1 MNVQEIVVLSAI
13 FPMRFQLAVPT
24 KLQKKIY
31 LVVDNIIVASFPDS
45 FPDQLYKE
53 ALIQVRKR
61 CYHKAIASKKLTS
74 NVQALEDGYKSS
86 EDNWLY
92 DDFMDFMQLSDDYL
106 SKKATKEA

>member
-1 MNVQEIVVLSAI
+1 MGIPAQTFQLNRSRKMIGQNISHVMLFADKVDKNDRFAIITTGEKEIVVLSAI

-53 ALIQVRKR
+53 ALIQ
-61 CYHKAIASKKLTS
+61 
-74 NVQALEDGYKSS
+74 ALEDGYKS
-86 EDNWLY
+86 
-92 DDFMDFMQLSDDYL
+92 
-106 SKKATKEA
+106 